1 VAEESQDLKT
11 LQPTPRKLE
20 KARESGKVF
29 KSTELTSGIM
39 IFGALLALR
48 LLYPWFLSQSTD
60 VIGQYLGNTQLVEN
74 LQDVETLAARTVLSL
89 FRIVGPFL
97 GAVGVVALAANYS
110 QVGFM
115 FTTGPIT
122 PSLDKIDP
130 VQGAKRLVSMKTLV
144 KTGVNLAKAA
154 LVGVVFYY
162 SIKGNLREYV
172 MLGDSDV
179 PAILEFI
186 AREAFSV
193 GIKAAVLLLILGFV
207 DYAYQKREYIKN
219 LMMTQHEMKEEFKEI
234 EGSPVTKSRIRSVQ
248 KSLARQRMM
257 KEVPEATVVV
267 TNPTHVAVALKY
279 EPETMPAP
287 IVVAKGKRLLAE
299 RIKEIAAAH
308 GVPVYENKPLARSL
322 YDLVEVGEA
331 VPESL
336 YKTVAEILSYV
347 YRLRGRYPGVVQQQ

>member
-1 VAEESQDLKT
+1 MEESQDQKT

-29 KSTELTSGIM
+29 KSNELTSGIM
-39 IFGALLALR
+39 IFGALIALR
-48 LLYPWFLSQSTD
+48 LLYPWFLSQTAD
-60 VIGQYLGNTQLVEN
+60 VLGQYLGNTQLVEN
-74 LQDVETLAARTVLSL
+74 LYDVETLATRTILSL
-89 FRIVGPFL
+89 FRIVGPFF
-97 GAVGVVALAANYS
+97 GAVMGIALVANYS
-110 QVGFM
+110 QVGFI

-154 LVGVVFYY
+154 LVGLVFYY
-162 SIKGNLREYV
+162 SIKKGLRQYV

-179 PAILEFI
+179 PTIMEFI
-186 AREAFSV
+186 AREAFDV
-193 GIKAAVLLLILGFV
+193 GIRASLLLVVLGFV
-207 DYAYQKREYIKN
+207 DYAYQKKEYIKN
-219 LMMTQHEMKEEFKEI
+219 LMMTHHEMKEEFKEL

-279 EPETMPAP
+279 DPELMPAP
-287 IVVAKGKRLLAE
+287 VVVAKGKRLLAE

-308 GVPVYENKPLARSL
+308 GVPIYENKPLARSL
-322 YDLVEVGEA
+322 FDLVEVGEA
-331 VPESL
+331 IPESL

-347 YRLRGRYPGVVQQQ
+347 YRLRGRYPGMVQHQ

>member
-1 VAEESQDLKT
+1 MEESQDQKT

-29 KSTELTSGIM
+29 KSSELTSGIM
-39 IFGALLALR
+39 IFGALIALR
-48 LLYPWFLSQSTD
+48 LLYPWFLSQTTD
-60 VIGQYLGNTQLVEN
+60 VLGQYLGNMQLAEN
-74 LQDVETLAARTVLSL
+74 LYDVETLATRTILSL

-97 GAVGVVALAANYS
+97 GAVAGIALVANYS
-110 QVGFM
+110 QVGFI

-154 LVGVVFYY
+154 LVSVVFYY
-162 SIKGNLREYV
+162 SIKGSLREYA
-172 MLGDSDV
+172 MLSDTDV
-179 PAILEFI
+179 PTVLGFI
-186 AREAFSV
+186 AKEAFDV
-193 GIKAAVLLLILGFV
+193 GIKAALLLLVLGFV
-207 DYAYQKREYIKN
+207 DYVYQRKEYIKN
-219 LMMTQHEMKEEFKEI
+219 LMMTHHEMKEEFKEL
-234 EGSPVTKSRIRSVQ
+234 EGSPVTKSRIRQVQ

-279 EPETMPAP
+279 EPDTMPAP
-287 IVVAKGKRLLAE
+287 VVVAKGKRLLAE

-308 GVPVYENKPLARSL
+308 GVPIYENKPLARSL
-322 YDLVEVGEA
+322 YDLVDLGEA
-331 VPESL
+331 IPESL

-347 YRLRGRYPGVVQQQ
+347 YRLRGHYPGVVQQQ

>member
-1 VAEESQDLKT
+1 MEESQDQKT

-29 KSTELTSGIM
+29 KSNELTSGIM
-39 IFGALLALR
+39 LFGALIALR
-48 LLYPWFLSQSTD
+48 LLYPWFLAQTTD
-60 VIGQYLGNTQLVEN
+60 VIGQYLGNTQLAEN
-74 LQDVETLAARTVLSL
+74 LYDVETLATRTILSL

-97 GAVGVVALAANYS
+97 GAVAGLALVANYS
-110 QVGFM
+110 QVGFI
-115 FTTGPIT
+115 FSTGPIT

-130 VQGAKRLVSMKTLV
+130 IQGAKRLVSMKTLV
-144 KTGVNLAKAA
+144 KTGINMAKAA
-154 LVGVVFYY
+154 LVGLVFYY
-162 SIKGNLREYV
+162 AIKGSLRDYV

-179 PAILEFI
+179 TTIVKFI
-186 AREAFSV
+186 AREAFEV
-193 GIKAAVLLLILGFV
+193 GIRAALLLVVLGFV

-219 LMMTQHEMKEEFKEI
+219 LMMTHHEMKEEFKEL

-279 EPETMPAP
+279 DPDIMQAP
-287 IVVAKGKRLLAE
+287 VVVAKGKRLLAE

-308 GVPVYENKPLARSL
+308 GVPIYENKPLARSL
-322 YDLVEVGEA
+322 FDLVEVGG
-331 VPESL
+331 VIPESL
-336 YKTVAEILSYV
+336 YKAVAEILSYV
-347 YRLRGRYPGVVQQQ
+347 YRLRGQYPGMAQQR